1 MKDLEQEKNFTISFC
16 QSLELFELT
25 LEKKQK
31 IKL

>member
-1 MKDLEQEKNFTISFC
+1 MENKDLETEKNFTISFC

-31 IKL
+31 N